1 MPRSNAKKGEI
12 VPDTICHFE
21 KLRPYSLDY
30 DKLWKGCTSKE
41 RGELYSLCESFFF
54 FFETEK
60 EQVSRAREG
69 QRERE

>member
-1 MPRSNAKKGEI
+1 MPRSNAKKGER

-41 RGELYSLCESFFF
+41 CGELYSLHESFFF
-54 FFETEK
+54 FKTER